1 MKSLIECVGL
11 CNADSAKCN
20 SVFFMKQNNS
30 NKITK
35 ISKMSK
41 MCNVYIKDVSSK
53 MKSLIECVGL
63 CNAESTKCNS
73 VFFMKQNLICKLAN
87 LLSYKVSNTNKAM
100 SGELA
105 YIQTSKL

>member
-1 MKSLIECVGL
+1 
-11 CNADSAKCN
+11 
-20 SVFFMKQNNS
+20 
-30 NKITK
+30 
-35 ISKMSK
+35 

-63 CNAESTKCNS
+63 CNADSTKCNS

-105 YIQTSKL
+105 YIQTSKLQEKNYAIIIIPLLSGVQISHDLFVFIWKTKSVFF

>member
-11 CNADSAKCN
+11 CNAD
-20 SVFFMKQNNS
+20 
-30 NKITK
+30 
-35 ISKMSK
+35 
-41 MCNVYIKDVSSK
+41 
-53 MKSLIECVGL
+53 
-63 CNAESTKCNS
+63 STKCNS

-105 YIQTSKL
+105 YIQTSKLEDKKLYNYKKIYNHFLLLKVLSFNQNFRSSCK

>member
-11 CNADSAKCN
+11 CNAD
-20 SVFFMKQNNS
+20 
-30 NKITK
+30 
-35 ISKMSK
+35 
-41 MCNVYIKDVSSK
+41 
-53 MKSLIECVGL
+53 
-63 CNAESTKCNS
+63 STKCNS

-105 YIQTSKL
+105 YIQTSKLQDKKLYIYKKIDYNFLLLKVPSFNQNFRFSCIQFVKKNIFLDINLSP